1 MADIETG
8 GTYKLNR
15 KTFLS
20 DGVFVIQGTMV
31 RVMEMT
37 DGEDGIIVQ
46 FQDREGFPH
55 VIKGI
60 RPEELEA

>member
-1 MADIETG
+1 MTSIEKG
-8 GTYKLNR
+8 GLFKLNR
-15 KTFLS
+15 KTFLHE
-20 DGVFVIQGTMV
+20 GVFVIQGTAV
-31 RVMEMT
+31 RVMEVT

-60 RPEELEA
+60 KPEELES